1 MSVFNQTKIAIASL
15 FLGVGAISFGSI
27 FMKLSEIELSPSAT
41 VFNRFWLASLVF
53 LLWHGYKAIWQR
65 FSGDKPVEQQPY
77 TSQDILLLLG
87 AGIFWAAT
95 LVFLAWSLTQTSVA
109 ISSVLHNLA
118 PIFTSLGV
126 WLLFRQGFEKQFL
139 IGMVIALGGAIAIEF
154 EELQI
159 ATDEVKGGLAAIVS
173 AIFLSAY
180 LLIVEKL
187 RTKFSPATIQLWI
200 CAIAALAIFPILL
213 FTQDQ
218 LFPST
223 VSGWLWV
230 ISLALICQVLGHGLL
245 TYSLARFSSVVVSL
259 VHLLEPVFSG
269 IFALVIFS
277 EKLTFSNWVG
287 FAVVLMGLYL
297 AVSSQAA
304 VNYPFQESVKNIVN
318 TFVKSM
324 TIKLSLLKQQFSETP
339 ALLGTVSLLFALI
352 PISLAPSL
360 TKLCQQEIGA
370 NAVVF
375 HRSWIATVVFGL
387 WNGLEAFRYQ
397 QSIEGGRKQV
407 VTERL
412 ALTCAERS
420 QGSEVERSRS
430 EAGGRSQEVD
440 SAALA
445 SPRASGSITP
455 ALLDNQSIE
464 QKPFTS
470 QEVWLLLAMG
480 TSAGTYLLLWAWS
493 LSQTSVA
500 NVALLSNL
508 NSLFVALAGYLL
520 FGRRFDNRFVIGLV
534 IALGGA
540 IAFELNKVQFA
551 SDQILGDALAL
562 LTAVFMAACMLLIER
577 LRTRFSTAT
586 IMLWRCGVTT
596 MFLLPVLPFLE
607 NRLFPYSWTG
617 WFFIIFQALFCQVL
631 GQGLLAYSLSRIS
644 SGVVAVTLLLEPV
657 LASIF
662 AWFIFAEQ
670 VGLFDWAT
678 FAVVLAGI
686 YLAQSSQSILQA
698 TNEGS

>member
-1 MSVFNQTKIAIASL
+1 MNVSNQTKIAIASL

-41 VFNRFWLASLVF
+41 VFNRFWLASVVF
-53 LLWHGYKAIWQR
+53 LLWHGYKAIRQR

-77 TSQDILLLLG
+77 TSQDLLLLLG

-95 LVFLAWSLTQTSVA
+95 LVLLAWSLTQTSVA

-126 WLLFRQGFEKQFL
+126 WLLFRQGFENQFL
-139 IGMVIALGGAIAIEF
+139 MGMVIALGGAIAIEF

-159 ATDEVKGGLAAIVS
+159 ATDEVQGSLAAIVS
-173 AIFLSAY
+173 AVFLSAY

-230 ISLALICQVLGHGLL
+230 IFLALICQVLGHGLL
-245 TYSLARFSSVVVSL
+245 TYSLAKFSSVVVSL

-277 EKLTFSNWVG
+277 ETLTFSNWVG

-297 AVSSQAA
+297 AVSSQEA
-304 VNYPFQESVKNIVN
+304 VNLPFQESVKNIIN
-318 TFVKSM
+318 TFVQSM
-324 TIKLSLLKQQFSETP
+324 TLKLSLLKQQFSETP

-397 QSIEGGRKQV
+397 QSIEGGRRQ
-407 VTERL
+407 
-412 ALTCAERS
+412 
-420 QGSEVERSRS
+420 
-430 EAGGRSQEVD
+430 EAGGN
-440 SAALA
+440 
-445 SPRASGSITP
+445 ITS

-551 SDQILGDALAL
+551 TDQILGDALAL
-562 LTAVFMAACMLLIER
+562 LTAVFMATCMLLIER

-607 NRLFPYSWTG
+607 DRLLPYSWTG

-662 AWFIFAEQ
+662 AWFIFSEQ

-686 YLAQSSQSILQA
+686 YLAQSSQSIVQV
-698 TNEGS
+698 TNEA

>member
-1 MSVFNQTKIAIASL
+1 MNVSNQTKIAIASL

-41 VFNRFWLASLVF
+41 VFNRFWLASVVF

-65 FSGDKPVEQQPY
+65 FSGDKPIEQQPY
-77 TSQDILLLLG
+77 TSQDLLLLFG
-87 AGIFWAAT
+87 AGILWAAT
-95 LVFLAWSLTQTSVA
+95 LVLLAWSLTQTSVA

-126 WLLFRQGFEKQFL
+126 WLLFRQGFENQFL

-159 ATDEVKGGLAAIVS
+159 ATDEVQGSLAAIVS
-173 AIFLSAY
+173 AVFLSAY

-223 VSGWLWV
+223 VSGWLW
-230 ISLALICQVLGHGLL
+230 IIFLAMICQVLGHGLL
-245 TYSLARFSSVVVSL
+245 TYSLAKFSSVVVSL

-277 EKLTFSNWVG
+277 ETLTFSNWVG

-297 AVSSQAA
+297 AVSSQEA
-304 VNYPFQESVKNIVN
+304 VNLPFQESVKNIIN
-318 TFVKSM
+318 TFVQSM
-324 TIKLSLLKQQFSETP
+324 TLKLSLLKQQFSETP

-397 QSIEGGRKQV
+397 QSIEGGR
-407 VTERL
+407 
-412 ALTCAERS
+412 
-420 QGSEVERSRS
+420 
-430 EAGGRSQEVD
+430 SQEIEGRRQEAEGD
-440 SAALA
+440 
-445 SPRASGSITP
+445 ITP

-520 FGRRFDNRFVIGLV
+520 FGRRFDHRFVIGLV

-551 SDQILGDALAL
+551 TDQILGDALAL
-562 LTAVFMAACMLLIER
+562 LTAVFMATCMLLIER
-577 LRTRFSTAT
+577 LRTRFSTVT

-607 NRLFPYSWTG
+607 DRLLPYSWTG

-662 AWFIFAEQ
+662 AWFIFSEQ

-686 YLAQSSQSILQA
+686 YLAQSSQSIVQV
-698 TNEGS
+698 TNEG

>member
-1 MSVFNQTKIAIASL
+1 MNLSNQTKIALASL
-15 FLGVGAISFGSI
+15 FVGVGAISFGSI
-27 FMKLSEIELSPSAT
+27 FVRLSETELSPNAT
-41 VFNRFWLASLVF
+41 VFNRLWLGSVIF
-53 LLWHGYKAIWQR
+53 LLWNGYKAIRQR
-65 FSGDKPVEQQPY
+65 LSLDKPVEQQPY
-77 TSQDILLLLG
+77 ISHDLWLLLG
-87 AGIFWAAT
+87 AGMFWAAT

-126 WLLFRQGFEKQFL
+126 WLLFRKGFEKQFL

-159 ATDEVKGGLAAIVS
+159 ATDEVQGGFAAIVS

-187 RTKFSPATIQLWI
+187 RTKFSPATIQLLI
-200 CAIAALAIFPILL
+200 CAIASLIIFPILL

-287 FAVVLMGLYL
+287 FAVVLIGLYL

-304 VNYPFQESVKNIVN
+304 INYPFQESIKSIVN

-324 TIKLSLLKQQFSETP
+324 TSKLSLLKQQFSETP
-339 ALLGTVSLLFALI
+339 ALLGTASLFFALI

-397 QSIEGGRKQV
+397 QSVEGGKRQ
-407 VTERL
+407 
-412 ALTCAERS
+412 
-420 QGSEVERSRS
+420 
-430 EAGGRSQEVD
+430 EAD

-445 SPRASGSITP
+445 SPQVSDSITP

-520 FGRRFDNRFVIGLV
+520 FGRRFNNRFVIGLV

-551 SDQILGDALAL
+551 TDQILGDALAL
-562 LTAVFMAACMLLIER
+562 LTAVFMATCMLLIER

-596 MFLLPVLPFLE
+596 MLLLPVLPFLE
-607 NRLFPYSWTG
+607 DRLFPYSWAG

-644 SGVVAVTLLLEPV
+644 SGIVAVTLLLEPV

-662 AWFIFAEQ
+662 AWFIFSEQ

-686 YLAQSSQSILQA
+686 YLAQSSQSTVQI

>member
-1 MSVFNQTKIAIASL
+1 MNVSNQRKIALAAL
-15 FLGVGAISFGSI
+15 FIGVAAISFGSI
-27 FMKLSEIELSPSAT
+27 FVKLSETQLSPNAT
-41 VFNRFWLASLVF
+41 VFNRLWLASVVF
-53 LLWHGYKAIWQR
+53 LLWNGYKAVRQR
-65 FSGDKPVEQQPY
+65 LSLEKPIEQQPY
-77 TSQDILLLLG
+77 TSQDLWLFFG
-87 AGIFWAAT
+87 AGIFWATT
-95 LVFLAWSLTQTSVA
+95 LVFLAWSLTETSVA

-126 WLLFRQGFEKQFL
+126 WLLFRKGFEKQFL
-139 IGMVIALGGAIAIEF
+139 IGMAIALVGAIAIEF

-159 ATDEVKGGLAAIVS
+159 ATDEVQGGFAAIVS
-173 AIFLSAY
+173 AIFLSVY

-200 CAIAALAIFPILL
+200 CAIAALVILPILL

-223 VSGWLWV
+223 FSGWLWV
-230 ISLALICQVLGHGLL
+230 ISQALICQAIGHGLL
-245 TYSLARFSSVVVSL
+245 TYSLAKFSSVVVSL

-269 IFALVIFS
+269 IFALIIFS
-277 EKLTFSNWVG
+277 EKLTFSNWAG

-297 AVSSQAA
+297 AVSSQPA
-304 VNYPFQESVKNIVN
+304 VNFPFQESVTTIVN
-318 TFVKSM
+318 TFIKSM
-324 TIKLSLLKQQFSETP
+324 TSKLSLIKQQFSETP
-339 ALLGTVSLLFALI
+339 ALLGTASLLFALI

-375 HRSWIATVVFGL
+375 HRSWIATIVFGI
-387 WNGLEAFRYQ
+387 WNLIEAFRSQ
-397 QSIEGGRKQV
+397 QSNNE
-407 VTERL
+407 
-412 ALTCAERS
+412 
-420 QGSEVERSRS
+420 
-430 EAGGRSQEVD
+430 
-440 SAALA
+440 
-445 SPRASGSITP
+445 PRE
-455 ALLDNQSIE
+455 N
-464 QKPFTS
+464 KPFTS

-508 NSLFVALAGYLL
+508 NSLFVALAGYVF
-520 FGRRFDNRFVIGLV
+520 FGRRFDNRFVIGLI

-540 IAFELNKVQFA
+540 IAYELNKVQFA
-551 SDQILGDALAL
+551 TDQLLGDALAF
-562 LTAVFMAACMLLIER
+562 LTAIFMATCMLLIER

-596 MFLLPVLPFLE
+596 MLLLPVLPFLE
-607 NRLFPYSWTG
+607 DRLFPYSSTG

-644 SGVVAVTLLLEPV
+644 SSVVAVTLLLEPV
-657 LASIF
+657 VASVF
-662 AWFIFAEQ
+662 AWFIFSEQ

-678 FAVVLAGI
+678 FAVVLVGI
-686 YLAQSSQSILQA
+686 YLAQSSQS
-698 TNEGS
+698 TVKVTD

>member
-1 MSVFNQTKIAIASL
+1 MNVSNQTKIAIASL

-41 VFNRFWLASLVF
+41 VFNRFWLASVVF
-53 LLWHGYKAIWQR
+53 LLWHGYKAIRQR

-87 AGIFWAAT
+87 AGILWAAT
-95 LVFLAWSLTQTSVA
+95 LVLLAWSLTQTSVA

-126 WLLFRQGFEKQFL
+126 WLLFRQRFENQFL

-159 ATDEVKGGLAAIVS
+159 ATDEVQGSLAAIVS
-173 AIFLSAY
+173 AVLLSAY

-230 ISLALICQVLGHGLL
+230 ICLALICQVLGHGLL
-245 TYSLARFSSVVVSL
+245 TYSLAKFSSVVVSL

-277 EKLTFSNWVG
+277 ETLTFSNWVG
-287 FAVVLMGLYL
+287 FAVVLIGLYL
-297 AVSSQAA
+297 AVSSQEA
-304 VNYPFQESVKNIVN
+304 VNLPFQELVKNIIN
-318 TFVKSM
+318 TFLQSM

-397 QSIEGGRKQV
+397 QSIEGGRR
-407 VTERL
+407 E
-412 ALTCAERS
+412 
-420 QGSEVERSRS
+420 
-430 EAGGRSQEVD
+430 EAGGRGQG
-440 SAALA
+440 A
-445 SPRASGSITP
+445 GGNITP

-520 FGRRFDNRFVIGLV
+520 FGRRFDNRFVIGLI

-551 SDQILGDALAL
+551 TDQILGDALAL
-562 LTAVFMAACMLLIER
+562 LTAVFMATCMLLIER

-662 AWFIFAEQ
+662 AWFIFSEQ

-686 YLAQSSQSILQA
+686 YLAQSSQSILQV

>member
-1 MSVFNQTKIAIASL
+1 MNLFNQTKIAIASL

-27 FMKLSEIELSPSAT
+27 FMKLSEMELSPSAT
-41 VFNRFWLASLVF
+41 VFNRFWLASVVF
-53 LLWHGYKAIWQR
+53 LLWHGYEAIRQR
-65 FSGDKPVEQQPY
+65 FSKEKSVEQQPY
-77 TSQDILLLLG
+77 TSQDLLLLLG
-87 AGIFWAAT
+87 AGILWAAT
-95 LVFLAWSLTQTSVA
+95 LVLLAWSLTQTSVA

-126 WLLFRQGFEKQFL
+126 WLLFRKRFERQFL
-139 IGMVIALGGAIAIEF
+139 IGIVVALGGAIAIEF

-159 ATDEVKGGLAAIVS
+159 ATDEVQGGLAAIVS
-173 AIFLSAY
+173 AILLSAY

-187 RTKFSPATIQLWI
+187 RTKFSPVTIQLWI

-245 TYSLARFSSVVVSL
+245 TYSLAKFSSVVVSL

-277 EKLTFSNWVG
+277 ETLTLSNWVG
-287 FAVVLMGLYL
+287 FAVVLIGLYL

-304 VNYPFQESVKNIVN
+304 VNLPLQESVTNIVN
-318 TFVKSM
+318 TFVISM
-324 TIKLSLLKQQFSETP
+324 TSKLSLLKQQFSETP

-387 WNGLEAFRYQ
+387 WNGFEAFRYQ
-397 QSIEGGRKQV
+397 QSIEGG
-407 VTERL
+407 
-412 ALTCAERS
+412 
-420 QGSEVERSRS
+420 
-430 EAGGRSQEVD
+430 GRED

-445 SPRASGSITP
+445 SPRASAGGNITP

-464 QKPFTS
+464 QKPFTFTK

-480 TSAGTYLLLWAWS
+480 TSAGTYLLLWAWA

-520 FGRRFDNRFVIGLV
+520 FGRRFDRRFVIGLV

-551 SDQILGDALAL
+551 TDQILGDTLAL
-562 LTAVFMAACMLLIER
+562 LTAVFMATCMLLIER

-662 AWFIFAEQ
+662 AWFIFSEQ

-686 YLAQSSQSILQA
+686 YLAQSSQSTVQV
-698 TNEGS
+698 TNESL

>member
-1 MSVFNQTKIAIASL
+1 MNLSNQTKIALASL
-15 FLGVGAISFGSI
+15 FVGVGAISFGSI
-27 FMKLSEIELSPSAT
+27 FVRLSENELSPNAT
-41 VFNRFWLASLVF
+41 VFNRLWLGSAIF
-53 LLWHGYKAIWQR
+53 LLWHGYKAIRQQL
-65 FSGDKPVEQQPY
+65 SLEEPVQQQPY
-77 TSQDILLLLG
+77 TSQDLWLLLG

-126 WLLFRQGFEKQFL
+126 WLLFRKGFEKKFL
-139 IGMVIALGGAIAIEF
+139 IGMIIALGGAIAIEF

-159 ATDEVKGGLAAIVS
+159 ATDEVEGSLAAIVS

-180 LLIVEKL
+180 LLLVEKL

-213 FTQDQ
+213 FTQDR

-223 VSGWLWV
+223 VSGWIWV
-230 ISLALICQVLGHGLL
+230 IFLALICQVLGHGLL

-277 EKLTFSNWVG
+277 EKLTFSSWVG

-387 WNGLEAFRYQ
+387 WNGLEAFRNQ
-397 QSIEGGRKQV
+397 QSIERGNSEE
-407 VTERL
+407 TE
-412 ALTCAERS
+412 
-420 QGSEVERSRS
+420 
-430 EAGGRSQEVD
+430 
-440 SAALA
+440 
-445 SPRASGSITP
+445 GSITS
-455 ALLDNQSIE
+455 ALLDDQSIE

-470 QEVWLLLAMG
+470 KEVWLLLAMG

-551 SDQILGDALAL
+551 SDQMLGDALAL
-562 LTAVFMAACMLLIER
+562 LTAVFMATCMLLIER

-686 YLAQSSQSILQA
+686 YLAQSSQSIVQV

>member
-1 MSVFNQTKIAIASL
+1 MNVSNQTKIAIASL
-15 FLGVGAISFGSI
+15 FVGVGAISFGSI

-41 VFNRFWLASLVF
+41 VFNRLWLASVVF
-53 LLWHGYKAIWQR
+53 LLWNGYKAIRQR
-65 FSGDKPVEQQPY
+65 FSLEKPVEQQTY
-77 TSQDILLLLG
+77 TSQDLFLLLG
-87 AGIFWAAT
+87 AGILWAAT
-95 LVFLAWSLTQTSVA
+95 LAFLAWSLTQTSVA

-126 WLLFRQGFEKQFL
+126 WLLFRQGFESQFL

-159 ATDEVKGGLAAIVS
+159 ATDEVQGGFAAIVS
-173 AIFLSAY
+173 AVFLGAY

-200 CAIAALAIFPILL
+200 CAIASLAIFPILL

-230 ISLALICQVLGHGLL
+230 IFLALICQVLGHGLL

-277 EKLTFSNWVG
+277 EKLTVSNWVG

-297 AVSSQAA
+297 AISSQSA
-304 VNYPFQESVKNIVN
+304 VNLPFQESVKTIVN

-324 TIKLSLLKQQFSETP
+324 TTKLSLLKQQFTETP
-339 ALLGTVSLLFALI
+339 ALLGTVSLFIALI

-375 HRSWIATVVFGL
+375 HRSWIATVVFAL
-387 WNGLEAFRYQ
+387 WNGIEAFRYQ
-397 QSIEGGRKQV
+397 QS
-407 VTERL
+407 
-412 ALTCAERS
+412 
-420 QGSEVERSRS
+420 
-430 EAGGRSQEVD
+430 
-440 SAALA
+440 
-445 SPRASGSITP
+445 
-455 ALLDNQSIE
+455 DNQSIE

-480 TSAGTYLLLWAWS
+480 TAAGTYLLLWAWS

-551 SDQILGDALAL
+551 TDQILGDALAL
-562 LTAVFMAACMLLIER
+562 LTAIFMATCMLLIER

-607 NRLFPYSWTG
+607 DRLLPYSPMG

-662 AWFIFAEQ
+662 AWFIFSEQ

-686 YLAQSSQSILQA
+686 YLAQSSQSTVPV

>member
-1 MSVFNQTKIAIASL
+1 MNVFNQTKIAIASL

-41 VFNRFWLASLVF
+41 VFNRFWLASVAF
-53 LLWHGYKAIWQR
+53 LIWHGYKAIRQQ
-65 FSGDKPVEQQPY
+65 FSADKPVEQQSY
-77 TSQDILLLLG
+77 TSQDMLLLLG
-87 AGIFWAAT
+87 AGILWAAT
-95 LVFLAWSLTQTSVA
+95 LVLLAWSLTQTSVA

-126 WLLFRQGFEKQFL
+126 WLLFGKGFEKQFL

-159 ATDEVKGGLAAIVS
+159 ATDEVQGSLAAIVS
-173 AIFLSAY
+173 AVLLSAY

-213 FTQDQ
+213 FTQDR

-223 VSGWLWV
+223 VSGWVWV
-230 ISLALICQVLGHGLL
+230 ICLALVCQVLGHGLL
-245 TYSLARFSSVVVSL
+245 TYSLAKFSSVVVSL

-277 EKLTFSNWVG
+277 EKLTFSNWIG

-297 AVSSQAA
+297 AISSQAA
-304 VNYPFQESVKNIVN
+304 INYPFQASVNNIVN

-397 QSIEGGRKQV
+397 QSIEGGRGQG
-407 VTERL
+407 
-412 ALTCAERS
+412 AE
-420 QGSEVERSRS
+420 GN
-430 EAGGRSQEVD
+430 
-440 SAALA
+440 
-445 SPRASGSITP
+445 ITP

-534 IALGGA
+534 VALGGA

-551 SDQILGDALAL
+551 TDQILGDALAL
-562 LTAVFMAACMLLIER
+562 LTAVFMATCMLLIER

-607 NRLFPYSWTG
+607 DRLLPYSWMG

-670 VGLFDWAT
+670 VALFDWAT
-678 FAVVLAGI
+678 FAVVLMGI
-686 YLAQSSQSILQA
+686 YLAQSSQSIVQV

>member
-1 MSVFNQTKIAIASL
+1 MNVTNQTKIAIASL

-27 FMKLSEIELSPSAT
+27 FMKLSEVELSPSAT
-41 VFNRFWLASLVF
+41 VFNRFWLASVVF
-53 LLWHGYKAIWQR
+53 LLWHGYKAIRQR
-65 FSGDKPVEQQPY
+65 FSLDKPVEQQPY
-77 TSQDILLLLG
+77 TTQDLCLLLG
-87 AGIFWAAT
+87 AGILWAAT

-126 WLLFRQGFEKQFL
+126 WLLFRQGFESQFL

-159 ATDEVKGGLAAIVS
+159 ATDEVQGSFAAIVS
-173 AIFLSAY
+173 AIFLGAY

-187 RTKFSPATIQLWI
+187 RTKFSPVTIQLWI
-200 CAIAALAIFPILL
+200 CAIASLVIFPILL
-213 FTQDQ
+213 FTQDRV
-218 LFPST
+218 FPST

-277 EKLTFSNWVG
+277 EELTFSNWAG

-297 AVSSQAA
+297 AISSQAA
-304 VNYPFQESVKNIVN
+304 VTYPFQKSVKNIVN

-324 TIKLSLLKQQFSETP
+324 TLKLSLLKQQFSDTP

-387 WNGLEAFRYQ
+387 WNGIEAFRYQ
-397 QSIEGGRKQV
+397 QS
-407 VTERL
+407 
-412 ALTCAERS
+412 
-420 QGSEVERSRS
+420 
-430 EAGGRSQEVD
+430 
-440 SAALA
+440 
-445 SPRASGSITP
+445 
-455 ALLDNQSIE
+455 DNQSIE
-464 QKPFTS
+464 QKPFTT

-480 TSAGTYLLLWAWS
+480 TAAGTYLLLWAWS

-551 SDQILGDALAL
+551 TDQILGDALAL
-562 LTAVFMAACMLLIER
+562 LTAVFMATCMLLIER

-596 MFLLPVLPFLE
+596 MLLLPVLPFLE

-662 AWFIFAEQ
+662 AWFIFSEQ

-678 FAVVLAGI
+678 FAVVLVGI
-686 YLAQSSQSILQA
+686 YLAQSSQSIVQV

>member
-1 MSVFNQTKIAIASL
+1 MNVFNQTKIAIASL

-41 VFNRFWLASLVF
+41 VFNRFWLASVVF
-53 LLWHGYKAIWQR
+53 LIGHGYKAIRQR
-65 FSGDKPVEQQPY
+65 FSADKPVEQQSY
-77 TSQDILLLLG
+77 TSQDMLLLLG
-87 AGIFWAAT
+87 AGILWAAT
-95 LVFLAWSLTQTSVA
+95 LVLLAWSLTQTSVA

-126 WLLFRQGFEKQFL
+126 WLLFRKGFEKQFL

-159 ATDEVKGGLAAIVS
+159 ATDEVQGGLAAIVS
-173 AIFLSAY
+173 AVLLSAY

-213 FTQDQ
+213 FAQDR

-223 VSGWLWV
+223 VSGWVWV
-230 ISLALICQVLGHGLL
+230 ICLALVCQVLGHGLL
-245 TYSLARFSSVVVSL
+245 TYSLAKFSSVVVSL

-277 EKLTFSNWVG
+277 EKLTFSNWIG

-297 AVSSQAA
+297 AISSQAA
-304 VNYPFQESVKNIVN
+304 INYPFQASVNNIVN

-339 ALLGTVSLLFALI
+339 ALLGTASLLFALI

-397 QSIEGGRKQV
+397 QSIEEGRRQG
-407 VTERL
+407 
-412 ALTCAERS
+412 AE
-420 QGSEVERSRS
+420 
-430 EAGGRSQEVD
+430 
-440 SAALA
+440 
-445 SPRASGSITP
+445 GSITP

-534 IALGGA
+534 VALGGA

-551 SDQILGDALAL
+551 TDQILGDALAL
-562 LTAVFMAACMLLIER
+562 LTAVFMATCMLLIER

-607 NRLFPYSWTG
+607 DRLLPYSWMG

-670 VGLFDWAT
+670 VALFDWAT
-678 FAVVLAGI
+678 FAVVLMGI
-686 YLAQSSQSILQA
+686 YLAQSSQSIVQV

>member
-1 MSVFNQTKIAIASL
+1 MYTNQTKIAIASL

-41 VFNRFWLASLVF
+41 VFNRFWLASVVF
-53 LLWHGYKAIWQR
+53 LVWHGYKAIRQR

-87 AGIFWAAT
+87 AGILWAAT
-95 LVFLAWSLTQTSVA
+95 LVLLAWSLTQTSVA

-126 WLLFRQGFEKQFL
+126 WLLFRQRFENQFL

-159 ATDEVKGGLAAIVS
+159 ATDEVQGSLAAIVS
-173 AIFLSAY
+173 AVLLSAY

-200 CAIAALAIFPILL
+200 CAIAALVILPILL

-245 TYSLARFSSVVVSL
+245 TYSLAKFSSVVVSL

-277 EKLTFSNWVG
+277 ETLTFSNWVG
-287 FAVVLMGLYL
+287 FAVVLIGLYL
-297 AVSSQAA
+297 AVSSQEA
-304 VNYPFQESVKNIVN
+304 VNLPFQESVKNIIN
-318 TFVKSM
+318 TFVQSM

-397 QSIEGGRKQV
+397 QSIEGGRGQD
-407 VTERL
+407 
-412 ALTCAERS
+412 
-420 QGSEVERSRS
+420 SE
-430 EAGGRSQEVD
+430 
-440 SAALA
+440 ALA
-445 SPRASGSITP
+445 SLRASAEAEGNITS

-534 IALGGA
+534 IALAGA

-551 SDQILGDALAL
+551 TDQILGDALAL
-562 LTAVFMAACMLLIER
+562 LTAVFMATCMLLIER

-662 AWFIFAEQ
+662 AWFIFSEQ

-686 YLAQSSQSILQA
+686 YLAQSSQSILQV

>member
-1 MSVFNQTKIAIASL
+1 MNVSNQTKIAIASL

-27 FMKLSEIELSPSAT
+27 FMKLSEMELSPNAT
-41 VFNRFWLASLVF
+41 VFNRFWLASVVF
-53 LLWHGYKAIWQR
+53 GLWHGYKAIRQR
-65 FSGDKPVEQQPY
+65 FSLDKPVEQQPY
-77 TSQDILLLLG
+77 TSQDLWLLLG
-87 AGIFWAAT
+87 AGILWAAT

-126 WLLFRQGFEKQFL
+126 WLLFRQGMKRQFL
-139 IGMVIALGGAIAIEF
+139 IAMVIALGGAIAIEF

-159 ATDEVKGGLAAIVS
+159 ATDELQGGIAASVS
-173 AIFLSAY
+173 AIFLGAY

-187 RTKFSPATIQLWI
+187 RTKFSPTTIQLWI
-200 CAIAALAIFPILL
+200 SAIAALVIFPILL

-218 LFPST
+218 LFPSS
-223 VSGWLWV
+223 VSGWFWV
-230 ISLALICQVLGHGLL
+230 ISLALVCQVFGHGLL
-245 TYSLARFSSVVVSL
+245 TYSLAKFSSVVVSL

-277 EKLTFSNWVG
+277 EKLTFSNWIG
-287 FAVVLMGLYL
+287 FAVVLIGLYL
-297 AVSSQAA
+297 AISSQAA
-304 VNYPFQESVKNIVN
+304 INLPFQELVKSIVN
-318 TFVKSM
+318 TFVKRM
-324 TIKLSLLKQQFSETP
+324 TTKLSILKQQFSETP

-360 TKLCQQEIGA
+360 AKLCQQEIGA

-387 WNGLEAFRYQ
+387 WNGIEALGYQ
-397 QSIEGGRKQV
+397 QS
-407 VTERL
+407 
-412 ALTCAERS
+412 
-420 QGSEVERSRS
+420 
-430 EAGGRSQEVD
+430 
-440 SAALA
+440 
-445 SPRASGSITP
+445 
-455 ALLDNQSIE
+455 DNQFIE
-464 QKPFTS
+464 QKPLTS

-480 TSAGTYLLLWAWS
+480 TAAATYLLLWAWS

-520 FGRRFDNRFVIGLV
+520 FGRRFNKRFVIGLV
-534 IALGGA
+534 IALLGA

-551 SDQILGDALAL
+551 TDQILGDALAL
-562 LTAVFMAACMLLIER
+562 LTAIFMATCMLLIER

-586 IMLWRCGVTT
+586 IMLWRCGITT

-607 NRLFPYSWTG
+607 DRLLPYSWMG

-662 AWFIFAEQ
+662 AWFIFSEQ

-686 YLAQSSQSILQA
+686 YLAQSSQSTIQV
-698 TNEGS
+698 TNEGL

>member
-1 MSVFNQTKIAIASL
+1 MGWLEGSIHIYEKLHLNFLMSVFNQTKIAIASL

-41 VFNRFWLASLVF
+41 VFNRLWLASVVF

-87 AGIFWAAT
+87 AGILWAAT
-95 LVFLAWSLTQTSVA
+95 LVLLAWALTQTSVA

-159 ATDEVKGGLAAIVS
+159 ATDEVQGSLAAIVS
-173 AIFLSAY
+173 AILLSAY

-213 FTQDQ
+213 LTQDR

-223 VSGWLWV
+223 VGGWIWV
-230 ISLALICQVLGHGLL
+230 IFLALTCQVLGHGLL

-397 QSIEGGRKQV
+397 KSIEGGRSQV
-407 VTERL
+407 VTEQL
-412 ALTCAERS
+412 AL
-420 QGSEVERSRS
+420 SEVERSQS
-430 EAGGRSQEVD
+430 EAGD
-440 SAALA
+440 
-445 SPRASGSITP
+445 SITP

-662 AWFIFAEQ
+662 AWFIFSEQ

-686 YLAQSSQSILQA
+686 YLAQSSQSILQV

>member
-1 MSVFNQTKIAIASL
+1 MNVSNQTKIAIASL

-41 VFNRFWLASLVF
+41 VFNRFWLASMVF
-53 LLWHGYKAIWQR
+53 LLWHGYKAIRQR
-65 FSGDKPVEQQPY
+65 FSGDKPIEQQPY
-77 TSQDILLLLG
+77 TSQDLLLLLG
-87 AGIFWAAT
+87 AGILWAAT
-95 LVFLAWSLTQTSVA
+95 LVLLAWSLTQTSVA

-126 WLLFRQGFEKQFL
+126 WLLFRQGFENQFL
-139 IGMVIALGGAIAIEF
+139 IGMIIALGGAIAIEF

-159 ATDEVKGGLAAIVS
+159 ATDEVQGSLAAIVS
-173 AIFLSAY
+173 AVFLSAY

-200 CAIAALAIFPILL
+200 CAIAALAIFPVLL

-230 ISLALICQVLGHGLL
+230 IFLALICQVLGHGLL
-245 TYSLARFSSVVVSL
+245 TYSLAKFSSVVVSL

-277 EKLTFSNWVG
+277 ETLTFSNWVG

-297 AVSSQAA
+297 AVSSQEA
-304 VNYPFQESVKNIVN
+304 VNLPFQESVKNIIN
-318 TFVKSM
+318 TFVQSM

-397 QSIEGGRKQV
+397 QSIEGGR
-407 VTERL
+407 
-412 ALTCAERS
+412 
-420 QGSEVERSRS
+420 
-430 EAGGRSQEVD
+430 SQEID
-440 SAALA
+440 SALA
-445 SPRASGSITP
+445 SPRASVNITS

-551 SDQILGDALAL
+551 TDQILGDALAL
-562 LTAVFMAACMLLIER
+562 LTAVFMATCMLLIER

-662 AWFIFAEQ
+662 AWFIFSEQ

-686 YLAQSSQSILQA
+686 YLAQSSQSIVPA
-698 TNEGS
+698 THEGS

>member
-1 MSVFNQTKIAIASL
+1 MNVSNQTKIAIASL

-27 FMKLSEIELSPSAT
+27 FLKLSEIELSPSAT
-41 VFNRFWLASLVF
+41 VFNRFWLASVVF
-53 LLWHGYKAIWQR
+53 LLWHGYKAIRQR
-65 FSGDKPVEQQPY
+65 FSLDKPVEQQLY
-77 TSQDILLLLG
+77 TSQDLWLLLG
-87 AGIFWAAT
+87 AGILWAAT
-95 LVFLAWSLTQTSVA
+95 LVLLAWSLTQTSVA

-126 WLLFRQGFEKQFL
+126 WLLFRQGFENQFL
-139 IGMVIALGGAIAIEF
+139 IGMAIALGGAIAIEF
-154 EELQI
+154 EELQF
-159 ATDEVKGGLAAIVS
+159 ATDEVQGSLAAIVS
-173 AIFLSAY
+173 AVLLSAY

-200 CAIAALAIFPILL
+200 CAIAALVIFPILL

-277 EKLTFSNWVG
+277 EKLTFSNWIG
-287 FAVVLMGLYL
+287 FAVVLIGLYL
-297 AVSSQAA
+297 AISSQAA
-304 VNYPFQESVKNIVN
+304 VNYPFQKSVKNIVN

-387 WNGLEAFRYQ
+387 WNGIEAFRYQ
-397 QSIEGGRKQV
+397 QS
-407 VTERL
+407 
-412 ALTCAERS
+412 
-420 QGSEVERSRS
+420 
-430 EAGGRSQEVD
+430 
-440 SAALA
+440 
-445 SPRASGSITP
+445 
-455 ALLDNQSIE
+455 DNQSIE
-464 QKPFTS
+464 QKPFTR

-520 FGRRFDNRFVIGLV
+520 FGRRFDHRFVIGLV

-551 SDQILGDALAL
+551 TDQILGDTLAL
-562 LTAVFMAACMLLIER
+562 LTAVFMATCMLLIER

-607 NRLFPYSWTG
+607 DRLFPYSWTG

-644 SGVVAVTLLLEPV
+644 SGIVAVTLLLEPV

-662 AWFIFAEQ
+662 AWFIFSEQ

-678 FAVVLAGI
+678 FAVVLMGI
-686 YLAQSSQSILQA
+686 YLAQSSQSTVQV

>member
-1 MSVFNQTKIAIASL
+1 MNVFNQTKIAIASL

-41 VFNRFWLASLVF
+41 VFNRFWLASVAF
-53 LLWHGYKAIWQR
+53 LIWHGYKAIRQR
-65 FSGDKPVEQQPY
+65 FSADKPVEQQSY
-77 TSQDILLLLG
+77 TSQDMLLLLG
-87 AGIFWAAT
+87 AGILWAAT
-95 LVFLAWSLTQTSVA
+95 LVLLAWSLTQTSVA

-126 WLLFRQGFEKQFL
+126 WLLFGKGFEKQFL

-159 ATDEVKGGLAAIVS
+159 ATDEVQGGLAAIVS
-173 AIFLSAY
+173 AVLLSAY

-213 FTQDQ
+213 FTQDR

-223 VSGWLWV
+223 VSGWVWV
-230 ISLALICQVLGHGLL
+230 ICLALVCQVLGHGLL
-245 TYSLARFSSVVVSL
+245 TYSLAKFSSVVVSL

-277 EKLTFSNWVG
+277 EKLTFSNWIG

-297 AVSSQAA
+297 AISSQAA
-304 VNYPFQESVKNIVN
+304 INYPFQASVNNIVN

-397 QSIEGGRKQV
+397 QSIEEGR
-407 VTERL
+407 R
-412 ALTCAERS
+412 
-420 QGSEVERSRS
+420 QG
-430 EAGGRSQEVD
+430 AG
-440 SAALA
+440 
-445 SPRASGSITP
+445 GSITP
-455 ALLDNQSIE
+455 VLLDNQSIE

-534 IALGGA
+534 VALGGA

-551 SDQILGDALAL
+551 TDQILGDALAL
-562 LTAVFMAACMLLIER
+562 LTAVFMATCMLLIER

-607 NRLFPYSWTG
+607 DRLLPYSWMG

-670 VGLFDWAT
+670 VALFDWAT
-678 FAVVLAGI
+678 FAVVLMGI
-686 YLAQSSQSILQA
+686 YLAQSSQSIVQV

>member
-1 MSVFNQTKIAIASL
+1 M
-15 FLGVGAISFGSI
+15 
-27 FMKLSEIELSPSAT
+27 
-41 VFNRFWLASLVF
+41 
-53 LLWHGYKAIWQR
+53 
-65 FSGDKPVEQQPY
+65 
-77 TSQDILLLLG
+77 TS
-87 AGIFWAAT
+87 
-95 LVFLAWSLTQTSVA
+95 
-109 ISSVLHNLA
+109 
-118 PIFTSLGV
+118 
-126 WLLFRQGFEKQFL
+126 
-139 IGMVIALGGAIAIEF
+139 
-154 EELQI
+154 
-159 ATDEVKGGLAAIVS
+159 
-173 AIFLSAY
+173 
-180 LLIVEKL
+180 
-187 RTKFSPATIQLWI
+187 
-200 CAIAALAIFPILL
+200 
-213 FTQDQ
+213 
-218 LFPST
+218 
-223 VSGWLWV
+223 
-230 ISLALICQVLGHGLL
+230 
-245 TYSLARFSSVVVSL
+245 
-259 VHLLEPVFSG
+259 
-269 IFALVIFS
+269 
-277 EKLTFSNWVG
+277 
-287 FAVVLMGLYL
+287 
-297 AVSSQAA
+297 
-304 VNYPFQESVKNIVN
+304 
-318 TFVKSM
+318 
-324 TIKLSLLKQQFSETP
+324 KLSLLKQQFSETP

-397 QSIEGGRKQV
+397 QSVEGGRRK
-407 VTERL
+407 
-412 ALTCAERS
+412 
-420 QGSEVERSRS
+420 G
-430 EAGGRSQEVD
+430 AGG
-440 SAALA
+440 
-445 SPRASGSITP
+445 SIAP
-455 ALLDNQSIE
+455 SLIDNQSIE
-464 QKPFTS
+464 HKPFTS

-480 TSAGTYLLLWAWS
+480 TSAGTYLLLWAWA

-551 SDQILGDALAL
+551 TDQILGDALAL
-562 LTAVFMAACMLLIER
+562 LTAVFMATCMLLIER

-607 NRLFPYSWTG
+607 DRLLPYSWMG

-662 AWFIFAEQ
+662 AWFIFSEQ

-678 FAVVLAGI
+678 FAVVLMGI
-686 YLAQSSQSILQA
+686 YLAQSSQSIVQV

>member
-1 MSVFNQTKIAIASL
+1 MNVSNQTKIALVSL

-27 FMKLSEIELSPSAT
+27 FMKLSEMELSPSAT
-41 VFNRFWLASLVF
+41 VFNRFWLASVVF
-53 LLWHGYKAIWQR
+53 LLWHGYKAIRQR
-65 FSGDKPVEQQPY
+65 FSLEKPLEWQPY
-77 TSQDILLLLG
+77 TSQDLLLLLG
-87 AGIFWAAT
+87 AGILWAAT
-95 LVFLAWSLTQTSVA
+95 LVLLAWSLTQTSVA

-126 WLLFRQGFEKQFL
+126 WLLFRKGFEKQFL

-159 ATDEVKGGLAAIVS
+159 ATDEVEGGFAAIVS
-173 AIFLSAY
+173 AILLSAY

-200 CAIAALAIFPILL
+200 CAIAALVIFPILL
-213 FTQDQ
+213 LTQDQ

-223 VSGWLWV
+223 VNGWLWV

-245 TYSLARFSSVVVSL
+245 TYSLAKFSSVVVSL

-277 EKLTFSNWVG
+277 EILTFSNWVG

-304 VNYPFQESVKNIVN
+304 VNFPLEESAKNILN
-318 TFVKSM
+318 TFVKNM
-324 TIKLSLLKQQFSETP
+324 TIKLSLIKQQFSETP
-339 ALLGTVSLLFALI
+339 ALLGTLSLLFALI

-387 WNGLEAFRYQ
+387 WNGFEAFRYQ
-397 QSIEGGRKQV
+397 QS
-407 VTERL
+407 
-412 ALTCAERS
+412 
-420 QGSEVERSRS
+420 VE
-430 EAGGRSQEVD
+430 A
-440 SAALA
+440 
-445 SPRASGSITP
+445 GSITP
-455 ALLDNQSIE
+455 AFADNQSVE
-464 QKPFTS
+464 QKPFTR
-470 QEVWLLLAMG
+470 QEVGLLLAMG
-480 TSAGTYLLLWAWS
+480 TSAGTYLLLWAWA

-551 SDQILGDALAL
+551 TDQILGDALAL
-562 LTAVFMAACMLLIER
+562 LTAVFMATCMLLIER

-596 MFLLPVLPFLE
+596 MLLLPVVLFLE
-607 NRLFPYSWTG
+607 ARLFPYSWTG
-617 WFFIIFQALFCQVL
+617 WFLIIFQALFCQVL

-644 SGVVAVTLLLEPV
+644 SSVVAVTLLLEPV

-662 AWFIFAEQ
+662 AWFIFSEQ
-670 VGLFDWAT
+670 VGLFDWLT
-678 FAVVLAGI
+678 FAVVLVGI
-686 YLAQSSQSILQA
+686 YLAQSSQSTVQV
-698 TNEGS
+698 TNEAS

>member
-1 MSVFNQTKIAIASL
+1 MNVSNQTKIAIASL

-41 VFNRFWLASLVF
+41 VFNRFWLASVVF
-53 LLWHGYKAIWQR
+53 LLWHGYKAIRQR

-87 AGIFWAAT
+87 AGILWAAT
-95 LVFLAWSLTQTSVA
+95 LVLLAWSLTETSVA

-126 WLLFRQGFEKQFL
+126 WLLFRQRFENQFL
-139 IGMVIALGGAIAIEF
+139 MGMVIALGGAIAIEF

-159 ATDEVKGGLAAIVS
+159 ATDEVQGGLAAIVS
-173 AIFLSAY
+173 AVLLSAY

-200 CAIAALAIFPILL
+200 CAIAALVILPILL

-223 VSGWLWV
+223 VNGWLWV

-245 TYSLARFSSVVVSL
+245 TYSLAKFSSVVVSL

-269 IFALVIFS
+269 IFALIIFS
-277 EKLTFSNWVG
+277 ETLTFSNWVG
-287 FAVVLMGLYL
+287 FAVVLIGLYL
-297 AVSSQAA
+297 AVSSQEA
-304 VNYPFQESVKNIVN
+304 VNLPFQESVKNIIN
-318 TFVKSM
+318 TFVQSM
-324 TIKLSLLKQQFSETP
+324 TFKLSLLKQQFSETP

-397 QSIEGGRKQV
+397 QSVQEGREQGAGNREQGTGGRRQ
-407 VTERL
+407 
-412 ALTCAERS
+412 
-420 QGSEVERSRS
+420 
-430 EAGGRSQEVD
+430 EAGGN
-440 SAALA
+440 
-445 SPRASGSITP
+445 ITP
-455 ALLDNQSIE
+455 ALLDNQSVE
-464 QKPFTS
+464 KKPFTS

-520 FGRRFDNRFVIGLV
+520 FGRRFDNRFVIGLIV
-534 IALGGA
+534 ALGGA

-551 SDQILGDALAL
+551 TDQILGDALAL
-562 LTAVFMAACMLLIER
+562 LTAVFMATCMLLIER

-662 AWFIFAEQ
+662 AWFIFSEQ

-686 YLAQSSQSILQA
+686 YLAQSSQSIVQV

>member
-1 MSVFNQTKIAIASL
+1 MTIFNQTQIAIASL
-15 FLGVGAISFGSI
+15 LVGVGAISFGSI
-27 FMKLSEIELSPSAT
+27 FMKLSETELSPNAT
-41 VFNRFWLASLVF
+41 VFNRFWLASVVF
-53 LLWHGYKAIWQR
+53 LLWHGYKAIRQR
-65 FSGDKPVEQQPY
+65 FTGEKSVEQQPY
-77 TSQDILLLLG
+77 TIQDLLLLLG
-87 AGIFWAAT
+87 AGILWAAT
-95 LVFLAWSLTQTSVA
+95 LVLLAWSITQTSVA

-126 WLLFRQGFEKQFL
+126 WLLFRKGFERQFL
-139 IGMVIALGGAIAIEF
+139 IGMIIALGGAIAIEF

-159 ATDEVKGGLAAIVS
+159 ATDEVQGGIAAVVS
-173 AIFLSAY
+173 AIFLGTY

-187 RTKFSPATIQLWI
+187 RTKFSPDTIQLWI
-200 CAIAALAIFPILL
+200 CAIAALVILPILL

-223 VSGWLWV
+223 VSGWIWV

-245 TYSLARFSSVVVSL
+245 TYSLAKFSSVVVSL

-277 EKLTFSNWVG
+277 ETLTFSNWLG
-287 FAVVLMGLYL
+287 FAVVLIGLYL
-297 AVSSQAA
+297 AISSQAA
-304 VNYPFQESVKNIVN
+304 VNYPFQESLKNIFN
-318 TFVKSM
+318 TLVKSM

-397 QSIEGGRKQV
+397 QSVE
-407 VTERL
+407 
-412 ALTCAERS
+412 
-420 QGSEVERSRS
+420 EVRGQ
-430 EAGGRSQEVD
+430 EAGS
-440 SAALA
+440 
-445 SPRASGSITP
+445 SITP
-455 ALLDNQSIE
+455 AFLDSQSIE
-464 QKPFTS
+464 KKPFTR

-520 FGRRFDNRFVIGLV
+520 FGRRFDQRFVIGLV

-551 SDQILGDALAL
+551 TDQILGDGLAL
-562 LTAVFMAACMLLIER
+562 LTAVFMATCMLLIER

-607 NRLFPYSWTG
+607 DRLLPYSWTG

-644 SGVVAVTLLLEPV
+644 SGVVAVTLLVEPV

-662 AWFIFAEQ
+662 AWFIFSEQ

-686 YLAQSSQSILQA
+686 YLAQSSQSTVQV
-698 TNEGS
+698 TPNESS